1 MKFFYFFL
9 IKYNEVLKL
18 AKELPKVY
26 AVPITKKINNN
37 EEMYFSEGNNRS
49 LKEEKGVSITDINKI
64 FNAKDHVYKSKVEI
78 TTSRETKVYEIVGM
92 SKNSLLTLEGNLI
105 PISEIKA
112 IKKVS

>member
-1 MKFFYFFL
+1 M
-9 IKYNEVLKL
+9 

-37 EEMYFSEGNNRS
+37 EEMFFSEDKHRTIT
-49 LKEEKGVSITDINKI
+49 EEKKVSITDINKI

-78 TTSRETKVYEIVGM
+78 TTNLETKVYEVVGI

-105 PISEIKA
+105 PISDIKA
-112 IKKVS
+112 IKKVL